1 MNQCNNGWI
10 EETIESNRTLPAV
23 FDYDP
28 TADPVTEIIATLKA
42 LSLDKGERA
51 ENTKMVK
58 YAIAKLGLERFRYSC
73 YTNRIGK
80 CKFNIV
86 KPPHHYFT
94 SREWL
99 YDLIWF
105 EDDEELGKEYSI
117 KSLPLALE
125 SEWDF
130 SRNKAKIKGISYAAV
145 KYDLQKL
152 VVCNASLKVMI
163 FRESCEYGLA
173 KMDEYIDTLLSE
185 HKPRANGQFL
195 CVVYSPDMKSFKYK
209 LFCPRKRSKPAK

>member
-28 TADPVTEIIATLKA
+28 KADPVKAIIATLKT
-42 LSLDKGERA
+42 LSLVKEERGQ
-51 ENTKMVK
+51 NTRIIMS
-58 YAIAKLGLERFRYSC
+58 AIAKLGLEKFRYSC

-86 KPPHHYFT
+86 EPPHHYFT
-94 SREWL
+94 TREWL

-105 EDDEELGKEYSI
+105 EDDEKSGEEYSI
-117 KSLPLALE
+117 KSFPLALE

-130 SRNKAKIKGISYAAV
+130 SRNKAKIKGVSYAAV

-152 VVCNASLKVMI
+152 VICNASLKVMI
-163 FRESCEYGLA
+163 FREYAENGVEKLK
-173 KMDEYIDTLLSE
+173 KMSEYIVTLLAE
-185 HKPRANGQFL
+185 YKPKVNGQFL
-195 CVVYSPDMKSFKYK
+195 CIACSPNMKSFKYK
-209 LFCPRKRSKPAK
+209 LFCPQEEK